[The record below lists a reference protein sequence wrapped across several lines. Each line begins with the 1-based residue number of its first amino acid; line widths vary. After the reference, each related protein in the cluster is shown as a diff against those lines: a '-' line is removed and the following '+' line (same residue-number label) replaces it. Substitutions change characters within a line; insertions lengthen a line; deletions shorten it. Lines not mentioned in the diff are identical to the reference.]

1 MRETLRQHLSESRFW
16 WHIVIM
22 RALKECIRTEKSAS
36 VELYSCVA
44 TFLTAS
50 TSLHLLQFSTAIT
63 FRTMFSRNWNGHYG
77 SIVGALRAW
86 KVALPGKSLQLH
98 MSR

>member
-22 RALKECIRTEKSAS
+22 RALKECSRTEKSS